1 MSSIRYWYETL
12 NGYVWLFNVGRGL
25 CAFIRTPLNQG
36 ILIDCGSS
44 EDFSPIRF
52 IRHKI
57 FPRLDSCKG
66 HKIAQ
71 VVISHPHVDHF
82 SDINLLLPKE
92 AKENIFNPYLL
103 TCPHDKSDDEAL
115 NWKRVENPKGTEQI
129 VERYR
134 DSYKGRYLPLQTIP
148 LDSPR
153 TVPNLEYGIFY
164 IRPPV
169 CEKIYLTDNLK
180 YTNSTSLVMYLR
192 YGYQTILFPGDMP
205 SEAMK
210 WILDEKKGL
219 EKRYTKFDR
228 AFAESSTWHRETSN
242 QPSLKNL
249 FAERGLTILV
259 APHHGLESG
268 FSADLYDAL
277 RDGKPNLVIISEKR
291 HYRPEDGSVH
301 GIYQS
306 DSGASG
312 LDVYVEGELIKKRRS
327 LTTRTGHHVGLVFT
341 GTHETRVYAERDPL
355 KLLKIQ

>member
-1 MSSIRYWYETL
+1 MSNIKCWYETL
-12 NGYVWLFNVGRGL
+12 YAYVWLFNVGRGL

-44 EDFSPIRF
+44 EDFSPVDF
-52 IRHKI
+52 IKDNI
-57 FPRLDSCKG
+57 FPRLDECKG
-66 HKIAQ
+66 RKFAQ
-71 VVISHPHVDHF
+71 IVISHPHVDHF
-82 SDINLLLPKE
+82 SDINLLFPKE
-92 AKENIFNPYLL
+92 AKENILNPYLL
-103 TCPHDKSDDEAL
+103 TCPHNKSNDEAL
-115 NWKRVENPKGTEQI
+115 NWKRVENPKETQEI
-129 VERYR
+129 VERYK
-134 DSYKGRYLPLQTIP
+134 DTYKERSLPLQTIP
-148 LDSPR
+148 FDSPR

-169 CEKIYLTDNLK
+169 CEGIYPTDNLK
-180 YTNSTSLVMYLR
+180 YTNSTSLIVYLR
-192 YGYQTILFPGDMP
+192 YGYHTILFPGDMP

-210 WILDEKKGL
+210 WILDENKGF

-228 AFAESSTWHRETSN
+228 AFAEGSIWHRETSN
-242 QPSLKNL
+242 QPSLKKL
-249 FAERGLTILV
+249 FSERGLTILV

-312 LDVYVEGELIKKRRS
+312 LDVYVERELIKNRRS
-327 LTTRTGHHVGLVFT
+327 LTTRTDHHIALVFT
-341 GTHETRVYAERDPL
+341 GTREARVYAERDPL
-355 KLLKIQ
+355 RLLKI